1 MVGPN
6 MDGFFLTQVISGCEV
21 TVGQS
26 EEGNAMWPYAGTAA
40 AVEQMG
46 AKHIN
51 KNVDISF

>member
-1 MVGPN
+1 MVDPN